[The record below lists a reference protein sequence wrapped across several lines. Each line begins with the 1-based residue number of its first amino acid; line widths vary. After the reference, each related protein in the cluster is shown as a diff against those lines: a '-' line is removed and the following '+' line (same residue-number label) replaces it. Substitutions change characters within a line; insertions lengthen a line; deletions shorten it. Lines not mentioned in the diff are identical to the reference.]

1 MALQPKPH
9 IADIQPV
16 THGGINF
23 CVTAGGEE
31 RIAAPFGLAM
41 TRVTKDGP
49 AMKGLKGADSGEE
62 RIAAPFGLAMT
73 RVKKDGPAMTGLKGA
88 DSDEERI
95 AAPFGLAMTR
105 VKGARKRAHLKERPY
120 IRTDCIDILDFS
132 TCCNPYGPPPSVSK
146 ALAKANIALYPDP
159 DCREFINLL
168 SDKIGAAKENLIATN
183 GSTELLRLAALAY
196 TGHGDTVVIPSPTY
210 GEYELASQIAAAT
223 VAKYQMK
230 ERAGF
235 RFAAGDFIS
244 FAQKHSPAA
253 IFICN
258 PNNPT
263 GQYLG
268 FSDIR
273 KIVSSFPDTLVVLD
287 EAYVSFT
294 LDAWDSL
301 ELLHYPNILIV
312 RSMTKDFALAG
323 LRLGYGIASREIIN
337 ILKKIRPPWNVNSAA
352 QQAGIA
358 ALNSPGHLKKCNALI
373 NKGKDYLIAQ
383 LGSLGYRVLPTD
395 ANFSLVRVGKAA
407 TFQSRLLD
415 RGFLVRDCSSF
426 GLPAYIRI
434 APRRMQDCLKLIAA
448 IKSVR
453 GEVK

>member
-1 MALQPKPH
+1 LALQPKPH
-9 IADIQPV
+9 IAAVRPG

-23 CVTAGGEE
+23 RAS
-31 RIAAPFGLAM
+31 
-41 TRVTKDGP
+41 
-49 AMKGLKGADSGEE
+49 ADSEA

-73 RVKKDGPAMTGLKGA
+73 RVKRGGSAMTGL
-88 DSDEERI
+88 
-95 AAPFGLAMTR
+95 T
-105 VKGARKRAHLKERPY
+105 GARSKMSLRGAQRRSNPVADTKTSLRGAQRRSNLSQPPEH
-120 IRTDCIDILDFS
+120 IMDFS

-146 ALAKANIALYPDP
+146 ALAKADIALYPDP
-159 DCREFINLL
+159 DCREFTGLL
-168 SDKIGAAKENLIATN
+168 SHKIGAAGENLVTTN

-196 TGHGDTVVIPSPTY
+196 TGPGDTAVIPSPTY
-210 GEYELASQIAAAT
+210 GEYELACQIAGAT
-223 VAKYQMK
+223 IVKYRLK
-230 ERAGF
+230 ERTGF
-235 RFAAGDFIS
+235 SLAAGDFIS

-263 GQYLG
+263 GQYLDFG
-268 FSDIR
+268 GIT

-294 LDAWDSL
+294 AGAWNSL
-301 ELLHYPNILIV
+301 ELLRYPNILIV

-337 ILKKIRPPWNVNSAA
+337 TLKKVRPPWNVNSAA

-358 ALNSPGHLKKCNALI
+358 ALGSPGYLKKCNALI
-373 NKGKDYLIAQ
+373 NKSKDYLMAQ
-383 LGSLGYRVLPTD
+383 LGSLGYDVLPTD
-395 ANFSLVRVGKAA
+395 ANFFLVRVGKAA
-407 TFQSRLLD
+407 DFQSRLLNK
-415 RGFLVRDCSSF
+415 GFLVRDCSSF

-448 IKSVR
+448 IKSVQS
-453 GEVK
+453 EVK

>member
-9 IADIQPV
+9 IANIRPG

-23 CVTAGGEE
+23 CASADGE
-31 RIAAPFGLAM
+31 A
-41 TRVTKDGP
+41 
-49 AMKGLKGADSGEE
+49 

-73 RVKKDGPAMTGLKGA
+73 RVKRGGSAMTGL
-88 DSDEERI
+88 
-95 AAPFGLAMTR
+95 T
-105 VKGARKRAHLKERPY
+105 GARSKMSLRGAQRRSNLSPRWE
-120 IRTDCIDILDFS
+120 DILDFS
-132 TCCNPYGPPPSVSK
+132 TCCNPYGPPPSVSE
-146 ALAKANIALYPDP
+146 ALAQADAALYPDP
-159 DCREFINLL
+159 DCREFIGLL
-168 SDKIGAAKENLIATN
+168 SHKIGAAGGNLIATN

-196 TGHGDTVVIPSPTY
+196 TGPGDTAVIPSPTY
-210 GEYELASQIAAAT
+210 GEYELACQIVGAT
-223 VAKYQMK
+223 IVKYRLK
-230 ERAGF
+230 EHTGF
-235 RFAAGDFIS
+235 RLAAGDFIS

-263 GQYLG
+263 GQYLAL
-268 FSDIR
+268 SDIR

-294 LDAWDSL
+294 AGARDSL
-301 ELLHYPNILIV
+301 ELLRYPNILIV

-337 ILKKIRPPWNVNSAA
+337 TLKKVRPPWNVNSFA
-352 QQAGIA
+352 QQAGMA
-358 ALNSPGHLKKCNALI
+358 ALDSPGHLKKCNALI
-373 NKGKDYLIAQ
+373 NKGKDYLITQ
-383 LGSLGYRVLPTD
+383 LGSLGYDVLPTD
-395 ANFSLVRVGKAA
+395 ANFFLVRVGKAA
-407 TFQSRLLD
+407 AFQSRLLN

-448 IKSVR
+448 IKSVQS
-453 GEVK
+453 EVK